1 VPADNSARRPRADAR
16 ENRERLL
23 AAALEL
29 LTESPAQASLSA
41 VAARAGVGI
50 GTLYRHFPTRDALV
64 EAVFR
69 NEVARLSDG
78 AAKLLRDKPPEAAL
92 ETWLERYAALVA
104 TKEGL
109 SGALQA
115 MLAPGSDLYVA
126 SSARVMGAITTL
138 LEAAAASG
146 AIRADVD
153 PKDILVTVAAS
164 IAPGAK
170 DWKPRTYR
178 VVRLLMDGLRY
189 RAGRSA

>member
-1 VPADNSARRPRADAR
+1 VPTDNSARQPRADAR
-16 ENRERLL
+16 ENRVRLL

-29 LTESPAQASLSA
+29 LTESPAEASLSA

-78 AAKLLRDKPPEAAL
+78 AVKLLRDTPPEVAL

-126 SSARVMGAITTL
+126 SSARVMGAITML

-146 AIRADVD
+146 AIRTDVD

-178 VVRLLMDGLRY
+178 VVRLLIDGLRY

>member
-1 VPADNSARRPRADAR
+1 VPTKNSARQPRADAR

-29 LTESPAQASLSA
+29 LTEAPAEASLSA

-69 NEVARLSDG
+69 NEVARLSDS
-78 AAKLLRDKPPEAAL
+78 APKLLRDKPPEAAL

-115 MLAPGSDLYVA
+115 MLAPGSELYVA

-170 DWKPRTYR
+170 DWKPRTGR
-178 VVRLLMDGLRY
+178 VLRLLIDGLRY